1 MMKLRS
7 KKNFNYFE
15 AFINL
20 SEYSLKAANL
30 LFETLKKFD
39 KDTLEEKIKK
49 MHQIEHSADIAKH
62 ELINRLAKEFLPPI
76 EREDIVSLSENI
88 DDVTDF
94 VEDVLLNIDVCNVK
108 YIPPE
113 IMDFAELILN
123 CCQNMVEMFNEFKH
137 FRKSKELHSIIVEIN
152 NIEEIADKLYI
163 KGLKKLYRNSN
174 DPIKII
180 IWKDILDCM
189 EKCCDACERV
199 ANGVENIVMKN
210 L

>member
-1 MMKLRS
+1 
-7 KKNFNYFE
+7 
-15 AFINL
+15 
-20 SEYSLKAANL
+20 
-30 LFETLKKFD
+30 
-39 KDTLEEKIKK
+39 
-49 MHQIEHSADIAKH
+49 IAKH

-108 YIPPE
+108 HIPPE

-180 IWKDILDCM
+180 IWKDILD
-189 EKCCDACERV
+189 
-199 ANGVENIVMKN
+199 
-210 L
+210 